1 MLQIIIIIISNLFR
15 FQSILYFLLCYLLKF
30 GLSACVV
37 VFNFAALI
45 YNYNELNGN
54 ASRPQKHFFM
64 IDTKEEILNDF
75 DSWSFYLFCCQTFS
89 VFFFVLYFVII
100 SLGFV
105 YRSHLLWQKSPLNN
119 KFWFITSIFILFIHF
134 LFCVAIVHIFR
145 PSATVNLSFY
155 LATIPTYISVIA
167 LVWPIPLISFN
178 SLVKR
183 KELK

>member
-1 MLQIIIIIISNLFR
+1 MTDCNR
-15 FQSILYFLLCYLLKF
+15 FKLTNPSPIQSILYFLLCYLLKF
-30 GLSACVV
+30 GLSACIV

-45 YNYNELNGN
+45 YNYNELTG
-54 ASRPQKHFFM
+54 SPTKHFFM
-64 IDTKEEILNDF
+64 IDTKEEILKDF
-75 DSWSFYLFCCQTFS
+75 DTWSFYLFCCQTFS

-119 KFWFITSIFILFIHF
+119 KFWFISSICILFAHF
-134 LFCVAIVHIFR
+134 LFCITIVQIFR
-145 PSATVNLSFY
+145 PSSELNMSYFLS
-155 LATIPTYISVIA
+155 TIPTFISVIA